1 MAKFGVIVM
10 SVIAAAVAVTSC
22 GQGERSLF
30 SDTTAKPA
38 VAAGDPQSA
47 QAEPES
53 GAPRSAETESTPAEG
68 R

>member
-10 SVIAAAVAVTSC
+10 SVITAAVAVTSC

-30 SDTTAKPA
+30 SDATVKPA

-47 QAEPES
+47 QADREARPPEPS
-53 GAPRSAETESTPAEG
+53 QPQATPAEG